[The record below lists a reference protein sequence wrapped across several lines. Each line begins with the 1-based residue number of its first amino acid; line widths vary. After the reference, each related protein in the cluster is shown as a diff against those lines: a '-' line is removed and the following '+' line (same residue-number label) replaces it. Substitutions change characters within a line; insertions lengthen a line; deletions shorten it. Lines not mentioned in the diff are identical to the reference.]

1 MSLSSFLSTP
11 NACKCCSSIC
21 EQDCKNESCNAGS
34 VGHAATKEEYCC
46 EAEHNGSGGGTA
58 LEGTLEDREER
69 VGGEVAEGAEGGDF
83 KAEEEY
89 EYLDGAAA
97 AAAAAAATA
106 GFT

>member
-1 MSLSSFLSTP
+1 M
-11 NACKCCSSIC
+11 
-21 EQDCKNESCNAGS
+21 
-34 VGHAATKEEYCC
+34 EE
-46 EAEHNGSGGGTA
+46 
-58 LEGTLEDREER
+58 TLEEREER

-83 KAEEEY
+83 IAEKEY